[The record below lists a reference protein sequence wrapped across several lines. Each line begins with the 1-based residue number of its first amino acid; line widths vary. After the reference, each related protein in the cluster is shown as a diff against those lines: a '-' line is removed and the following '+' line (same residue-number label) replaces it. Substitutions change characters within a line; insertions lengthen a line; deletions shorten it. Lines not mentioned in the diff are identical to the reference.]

1 MVILKFAFFIFVAFL
16 VTILLIA
23 YKFYKIITRTQ
34 RRFRPEDVE
43 EGVNVDGNTIVDKRP
58 GYKRNKQ
65 VISDDEGEY
74 VDFIDSDISSED
86 KKL

>member
-23 YKFYKIITRTQ
+23 YKFYKIITRT
-34 RRFRPEDVE
+34 RSRFRPEDIE
-43 EGVNVDGNTIVDKRP
+43 EGVHVDGNTIVDKRP
-58 GYKRNKQ
+58 EYKRNKQ

-74 VDFIDSDISSED
+74 VDFIDSDTSSED

>member
-34 RRFRPEDVE
+34 RRFRPEDIE

-58 GYKRNKQ
+58 EHKRNKQ

>member
-58 GYKRNKQ
+58 EYKRNKQ

>member
-1 MVILKFAFFIFVAFL
+1 MIILKFAFFIFVAFL

-58 GYKRNKQ
+58 EYKRNKQ

>member
-1 MVILKFAFFIFVAFL
+1 MIILKFAFFIFVAFL

-58 GYKRNKQ
+58 EYKRNKQ
-65 VISDDEGEY
+65 VIRDDEGEY

>member
-1 MVILKFAFFIFVAFL
+1 MIILKFAFFIFVAFL

-58 GYKRNKQ
+58 EYKRNKA
-65 VISDDEGEY
+65 EY
-74 VDFIDSDISSED
+74 VYFIATDISSED
-86 KKL
+86 KQL

>member
-23 YKFYKIITRTQ
+23 YKFYKIITRT
-34 RRFRPEDVE
+34 RSRFRPEDIE

-58 GYKRNKQ
+58 EYKRNKQ

-74 VDFIDSDISSED
+74 VDFIDSDTSSED

>member
-23 YKFYKIITRTQ
+23 YKFYKIITRT
-34 RRFRPEDVE
+34 RSRFRPEDIE

-58 GYKRNKQ
+58 EYKRNKQ

-74 VDFIDSDISSED
+74 VDFIDSNTSSED

>member
-34 RRFRPEDVE
+34 RRFRPEDIE

-58 GYKRNKQ
+58 EYKRNKQ

>member
-1 MVILKFAFFIFVAFL
+1 MIILKFAFFIFVAFL

-34 RRFRPEDVE
+34 RIFRPEDVE

-58 GYKRNKQ
+58 EYKRNKQ